1 MYLCKSS
8 MPKCVAAGIV
18 TTETFKINF
27 FEHFHWL
34 ALGNMAEKYT
44 RCRFGFIPTYGKF
57 MAVSIG
63 CGLNPKESYSAK
75 DAAKWGILN

>member
-18 TTETFKINF
+18 TTETSKINF
-27 FEHFHWL
+27 FEEFHWL
-34 ALGNMAEKYT
+34 ALGN
-44 RCRFGFIPTYGKF
+44 GKF
-57 MAVSIG
+57 MVVSVG

-75 DAAKWGILN
+75 DAAKWEILN